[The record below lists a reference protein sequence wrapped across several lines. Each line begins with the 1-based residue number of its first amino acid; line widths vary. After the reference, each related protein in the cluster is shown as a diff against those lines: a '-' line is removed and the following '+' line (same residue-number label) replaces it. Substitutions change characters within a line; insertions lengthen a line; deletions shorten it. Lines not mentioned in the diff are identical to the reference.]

1 MQSSE
6 GKCKAQMSISYGGP
20 VLWNLNEENEAEKD
34 IFLVD
39 GAPCWHLVRSVTSAL
54 LCSALTCNQSTSV
67 VIYIYIAIVIV
78 IIVVITKISIR
89 PERWIVTIP
98 LLDQWLATIGNHWKT
113 IATNGFGDQKPLKN
127 HC

>member
-54 LCSALTCNQSTSV
+54 LFSALTCNHSTSV
-67 VIYIYIAIVIV
+67 VIFIYIAIVIV
-78 IIVVITKISIR
+78 ISVVITKISIIILI
-89 PERWIVTIP
+89 IVIITFNNQKHQECIA
-98 LLDQWLATIGNHWKT
+98 LDALMQL
-113 IATNGFGDQKPLKN
+113 
-127 HC
+127 